1 MINDKPCGRFGSR
14 MSQVRILS
22 SRPLKPQVRGLSS
35 LTFFVLCPEDREKW
49 HGNFVDA
56 LNPKLFR
63 GLEKSG
69 FEPATGEFV
78 EIFKFL
84 RIRGFGLLDL
94 LNPAPIRWCRFLNL
108 IISRLVFRT
117 VALYYIFAA

>member
-22 SRPLKPQVRGLSS
+22 SRPPKPQVRGLSP

-78 EIFKFL
+78 ELFELL
-84 RIRGFGLLDL
+84 RIRVSDFS
-94 LNPAPIRWCRFLNL
+94 IFL
-108 IISRLVFRT
+108 IPFESDG
-117 VALYYIFAA
+117 AAF

>member
-1 MINDKPCGRFGSR
+1 
-14 MSQVRILS
+14 MSQVQILS
-22 SRPLKPQVRGLSS
+22 SRPLKPQVRGLSP

-69 FEPATGEFV
+69 LN
-78 EIFKFL
+78 L
-84 RIRGFGLLDL
+84 RLENL
-94 LNPAPIRWCRFLNL
+94 CSFLN
-108 IISRLVFRT
+108 F
-117 VALYYIFAA
+117 FG

>member
-1 MINDKPCGRFGSR
+1 

-22 SRPLKPQVRGLSS
+22 SRPPKPQVRGLSS

-63 GLEKSG
+63 GLEKIG
-69 FEPATGEFV
+69 V
-78 EIFKFL
+78 
-84 RIRGFGLLDL
+84 
-94 LNPAPIRWCRFLNL
+94 
-108 IISRLVFRT
+108 
-117 VALYYIFAA
+117 